1 LHKDKIV
8 NVHQLLASLPDFSRL
23 RLVGVADLQGK
34 QPISPLGLTAK

>member
-23 RLVGVADLQGK
+23 RLVGVADL
-34 QPISPLGLTAK
+34 LGNAAKTGRKLKW